1 MGLPLNI
8 GTERRLQDGSDVSY
22 PDDTR
27 NVSMPPFTPA
37 PLGSPL
43 DLPTRL
49 LVRLAAV
56 TAGGSAGEVR
66 QALTDALSAS
76 PSIWIEEL
84 ILQTYL
90 FAGFPRALNAAREW
104 RRLAGSTPVSSDG
117 SSGSDYADAAEWRA
131 RGEETCAVVYGDAYE
146 RLRRNITALHPALD
160 TWMIVE
166 GYGKVLSRP
175 GLDLARR
182 ELCIVAACAHTAQ
195 ERQLHSHLHGA
206 VHAGAPLES
215 VDATFD
221 ALDGVV
227 PPDALRSARLLWT
240 RVRAQ
245 HS

>member
-1 MGLPLNI
+1 MPVAWLCLRY
-8 GTERRLQDGSDVSY
+8 T
-22 PDDTR
+22 DDTH
-27 NVSMPPFTPA
+27 NVSMPPFSPA

-43 DLPTRL
+43 DPATRS
-49 LVRLAAV
+49 LVRLAAAA
-56 TAGGSAGEVR
+56 AGGGVGDVR
-66 QALTDALSAS
+66 RALADALSAS

-104 RRLAGSTPVSSDG
+104 RRLSGIAAPAPSTDA
-117 SSGSDYADAAEWRA
+117 SGGDAADVAKWRA
-131 RGEETCAVVYGDAYE
+131 RGEATCAVVYGDAYK
-146 RLRRNITALHPALD
+146 RLRHNITTLHPALD

-206 VHAGAPLES
+206 VHAGAPPES

-221 ALDGVV
+221 VLHDVV
-227 PPDALRSARLLWT
+227 SPDAMRSARLLWT